1 MTPAGRRA
9 ERGSA
14 TVRALTVAVLLV
26 VVAVAVLQIVL
37 VIGLRQRA
45 AAAAD
50 LAALAASRASVE
62 GEDPCAAADAV
73 ARRNGGRLR
82 DCRMDADVAT
92 VRVRAVTSRWLI
104 DDPTGDWG
112 TEQRA
117 RAAPA
122 WYLP

>member
-1 MTPAGRRA
+1 MTSRGPVA
-9 ERGSA
+9 ESGSA
-14 TVRALTVAVLLV
+14 TVRALTIAVLLV
-26 VVAVAVLQIVL
+26 IVAVAAVQIVL

-62 GEDPCAAADAV
+62 GADPCGAAARV
-73 ARRNGGRLR
+73 AQRNGARLR

-92 VRVRAVTSRWLI
+92 VRVRAVTTHWLI
-104 DDPTGDWG
+104 GDPEGRWG

-122 WYLP
+122 WYLR